1 MITETPPR
9 LEPCL
14 PESLEPEIVDLIA
27 ALSTAAE
34 LLGNRLHPKTAASL
48 ADLVRVMN
56 CYYSNLIEGHNTMPR
71 DIERA
76 LQNQFESNGERR
88 DLQREAVAHIRVQQ
102 NIDALYAAGTLDD
115 AASCRF
121 ISWLH
126 REFYR
131 DLPEAMC
138 YLQKKEGRIPI
149 IPGTFRNQP
158 EHDVAVGRHL
168 PPESST
174 VAAFMDY
181 FEKRYAFEK
190 LGKGMRLA
198 AMAAAHHRFNY
209 IHPFLDGNG
218 RVSRLM
224 SHAMALHAGIGAHG
238 LWSVSRGLARGL
250 ESRQDYMRLMDHAD
264 MPRQGDLDGRG
275 NLSLRALNAFI
286 VWFLKI
292 SLDPITFMES
302 LFEFDA
308 LAKRLRF
315 YGEQQGWR
323 AEAFSI
329 LEMVLL
335 KGEISRGDACR
346 ITGLNERTA
355 RTLLSSLTSNGI
367 LGSETPK
374 GALSLRFPVGAV
386 EVLFPNLFPVL

>member
-34 LLGNRLHPKTAASL
+34 RLGNRLHPKTAASL
-48 ADLVRVMN
+48 ADLVRVTN

-76 LQNQFESNGERR
+76 LQNLFDSNGERR

-138 YLQKKEGRIPI
+138 YLQKKEVRIPI

-168 PPESST
+168 PPESSA
-174 VAAFMDY
+174 VAAFMNY
-181 FEKRYAFEK
+181 FEKRYAFK
-190 LGKGMRLA
+190 KFGKGMRLA
-198 AMAAAHHRFNY
+198 AMAAAHQGFNY

-218 RVSRLM
+218 RVVESPRET
-224 SHAMALHAGIGAHG
+224 APQGAH
-238 LWSVSRGLARGL
+238 R
-250 ESRQDYMRLMDHAD
+250 Y
-264 MPRQGDLDGRG
+264 GR
-275 NLSLRALNAFI
+275 
-286 VWFLKI
+286 
-292 SLDPITFMES
+292 E
-302 LFEFDA
+302 
-308 LAKRLRF
+308 RLRSSGSS
-315 YGEQQGWR
+315 YPSL
-323 AEAFSI
+323 SI
-329 LEMVLL
+329 Q
-335 KGEISRGDACR
+335 
-346 ITGLNERTA
+346 
-355 RTLLSSLTSNGI
+355 
-367 LGSETPK
+367 
-374 GALSLRFPVGAV
+374 
-386 EVLFPNLFPVL
+386 

>member
-1 MITETPPR
+1 
-9 LEPCL
+9 
-14 PESLEPEIVDLIA
+14 
-27 ALSTAAE
+27 
-34 LLGNRLHPKTAASL
+34 
-48 ADLVRVMN
+48 
-56 CYYSNLIEGHNTMPR
+56 
-71 DIERA
+71 
-76 LQNQFESNGERR
+76 
-88 DLQREAVAHIRVQQ
+88 
-102 NIDALYAAGTLDD
+102 
-115 AASCRF
+115 
-121 ISWLH
+121 
-126 REFYR
+126 
-131 DLPEAMC
+131 
-138 YLQKKEGRIPI
+138 
-149 IPGTFRNQP
+149 
-158 EHDVAVGRHL
+158 
-168 PPESST
+168 
-174 VAAFMDY
+174 MDY

-224 SHAMALHAGIGAHG
+224 SHAMALQAGIGAHG

-250 ESRQDYMRLMDHAD
+250 ESRQEYMRLMDHAD

-275 NLSLRALNAFI
+275 NLSLRALNTFI

-292 SLDPITFMES
+292 SLDQITFMES

-329 LEMVLL
+329 FEMVLL
-335 KGEISRGDACR
+335 KGEISRGDASR
-346 ITGLNERTA
+346 ISGLNERTA

-374 GALSLRFPVGAV
+374 GSLSLRFPVGAV